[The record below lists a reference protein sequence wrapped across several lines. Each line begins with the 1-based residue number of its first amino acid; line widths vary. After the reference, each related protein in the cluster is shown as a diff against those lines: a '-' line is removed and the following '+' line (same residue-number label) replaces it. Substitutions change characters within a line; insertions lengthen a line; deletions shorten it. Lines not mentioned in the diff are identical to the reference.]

1 MTPKNVNRL
10 SDDIGKEA
18 MTSTARIAGPHSVAQ
33 YLADSRDVLDKALA
47 SPAFLASVTAVA
59 DQWTKTLAAGGKVLL
74 CGNGGSAGD
83 AQHIAGELLSRFRF
97 DRAPLPALALTV
109 DTSVLTAIGNDYGY
123 DQVFSRQVAGLAK
136 AGDVVVGLSTSGRS
150 PNVIEALRT
159 ARAEGAVTIGFTGE
173 DPRDMGPL
181 CDLVLA
187 APSPSTPLIQ
197 QVHMAAA
204 HVICEI
210 VEASLFTYPGR

>member
-1 MTPKNVNRL
+1 MTFTTQT
-10 SDDIGKEA
+10 
-18 MTSTARIAGPHSVAQ
+18 TSTRSISQ
-33 YLADSRDVLDKALA
+33 YLAESRDVLDKALA
-47 SPAFLASVTAVA
+47 SHAFIASVAAIA
-59 DQWTKTLAAGGKVLL
+59 DQWTKTLSAGGKILP

-123 DQVFSRQVAGLAK
+123 EQVFSRQVAGLAK
-136 AGDVVVGLSTSGRS
+136 AGDVLVGLSTSGRS
-150 PNVIEALRT
+150 PNVVEALRT
-159 ARAEGAVTIGFTGE
+159 ARAAGAITIGFTGE

-181 CDLVLA
+181 CDMVLA
-187 APSPSTPLIQ
+187 APSTSTPLIQ

-210 VEASLFTYPGR
+210 VEASLFTFPGR